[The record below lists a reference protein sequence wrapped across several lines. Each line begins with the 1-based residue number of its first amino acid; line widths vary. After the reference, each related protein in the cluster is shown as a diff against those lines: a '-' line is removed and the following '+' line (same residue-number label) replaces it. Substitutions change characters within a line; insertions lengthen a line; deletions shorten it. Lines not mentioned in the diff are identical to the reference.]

1 MKPADAR
8 VVLTGATGGIGE
20 AVART
25 LLRGGASVMPVS
37 RSAQRLAAWCDALCQ
52 GEPQWRQ
59 RLAPQVLDIN
69 EAAGV
74 ASLSA
79 AASAWR
85 ANVLINNAGVPSF
98 GRFEALDAVQMAEVV
113 HTNLLVPMRLTQA
126 LLPALRQQAS
136 AQVIQ
141 VGSALGRLGL
151 PGYAAYCASKFGLRG
166 FTEALRRELAGTP
179 VKVQYL
185 GPRSTRTGFNDA
197 RVEAYNRATRTQ
209 MDSAQVVAEALLAL
223 LVSEAAEKFIGFPEK
238 LAVRVN
244 GLAPTLLDG
253 AFGEHRRQLSQLSSP
268 PELARTLS

>member
-20 AVART
+20 SVARA

-37 RSAQRLAAWCDALCQ
+37 RSAQRLAALCDTLCQ

-69 EAAGV
+69 DAAGV
-74 ASLSA
+74 TSLSA

-98 GRFEALDAVQMAEVV
+98 GSFETLDATQMAEVI

-185 GPRSTRTGFNDA
+185 GPRSTRTRFNDA
-197 RVEAYNRATRTQ
+197 RVEAYNRATKTQ

-238 LAVRVN
+238 LAVRLN

-253 AFGEHRRQLSQLSSP
+253 AFGEHRRQISSP
-268 PELARTLS
+268 QELARTLS

>member
-1 MKPADAR
+1 
-8 VVLTGATGGIGE
+8 
-20 AVART
+20 
-25 LLRGGASVMPVS
+25 
-37 RSAQRLAAWCDALCQ
+37 
-52 GEPQWRQ
+52 
-59 RLAPQVLDIN
+59 
-69 EAAGV
+69 
-74 ASLSA
+74 
-79 AASAWR
+79 
-85 ANVLINNAGVPSF
+85 
-98 GRFEALDAVQMAEVV
+98 MAEVI

-185 GPRSTRTGFNDA
+185 GPRSTRTRFNDA
-197 RVEAYNRATRTQ
+197 RVEAYNRATKTQ

-238 LAVRVN
+238 LAVRLN

-253 AFGEHRRQLSQLSSP
+253 AFGEHRRQISSP
-268 PELARTLS
+268 QELARTLS